1 MIVVVGGN
9 FVVDARNGRVLQK
22 GSCSPL
28 PLVVV
33 WLQGSG
39 LN

>member
-1 MIVVVGGN
+1 MLVLVGGN

-28 PLVVV
+28 PL
-33 WLQGSG
+33 
-39 LN
+39 